1 MDPLIVSDPWLW
13 LDGLKSQFTIC
24 IRFAMERGCW
34 QRGLMV
40 CGAWW
45 GWGGGAIGIQKATL
59 MSCRL
64 TPRFDTRRALEYPML
79 SDVRMQLRRSRQN
92 RMFARQGSGQNSRAH
107 PEGGRFRLVIR
118 LCAHP
123 SPSTSVCTIRTPRI
137 NPFAIRWTPR
147 LSQTHTE
154 TSAFDDCLLRG
165 SGHPVTTVHWL

>member
-1 MDPLIVSDPWLW
+1 MVVAQLTCAICLDFANNIFLVPCPRYFGIELINSQQSSRLTELSVGPVFDLRTLQVPSLDPLLVSDPWLW

-107 PEGGRFRLVIR
+107 P
-118 LCAHP
+118 
-123 SPSTSVCTIRTPRI
+123 
-137 NPFAIRWTPR
+137 
-147 LSQTHTE
+147 
-154 TSAFDDCLLRG
+154 
-165 SGHPVTTVHWL
+165 

>member
-1 MDPLIVSDPWLW
+1 MQGHGSVCSVRPPLRLEVSAWITNFQWCWGVFFNFLLVKTQSNSTAIPSADFCVTLFSTVNPTLQVPSLDPILVSDPWLW
-13 LDGLKSQFTIC
+13 LDGLQSQYNC

-34 QRGLMV
+34 LRGLMV

-92 RMFARQGSGQNSRAH
+92 RTFARQGSGQNSRAH
-107 PEGGRFRLVIR
+107 P
-118 LCAHP
+118 
-123 SPSTSVCTIRTPRI
+123 
-137 NPFAIRWTPR
+137 
-147 LSQTHTE
+147 
-154 TSAFDDCLLRG
+154 
-165 SGHPVTTVHWL
+165 

>member
-1 MDPLIVSDPWLW
+1 MNVKDGSTVFEKTRGYRASTARELLAVKGMRDGELCRAVKKLTKVDGDMVTATLHIRSLDPILVSDPWLW
-13 LDGLKSQFTIC
+13 LDGLQSQFTIC

-34 QRGLMV
+34 LRGLMV

-92 RMFARQGSGQNSRAH
+92 RTFARQGSGQNSRAH
-107 PEGGRFRLVIR
+107 P
-118 LCAHP
+118 
-123 SPSTSVCTIRTPRI
+123 
-137 NPFAIRWTPR
+137 
-147 LSQTHTE
+147 
-154 TSAFDDCLLRG
+154 
-165 SGHPVTTVHWL
+165 